1 MLQMNIAAGK
11 MQNPGLFIAGTTGLI
26 ITSINKGNFNL
37 SLFWH
42 CFPRIHTKEETKNKG
57 EKGGQ
62 KICKPF
68 PATN

>member
-1 MLQMNIAAGK
+1 MLQMNMAAGK
-11 MQNPGLFIAGTTGLI
+11 LRNPGLFIATTGRI

-37 SLFWH
+37 SSFWH
-42 CFPRIHTKEETKNKG
+42 CFPRIHTKEETKTKARR
-57 EKGGQ
+57 EDK